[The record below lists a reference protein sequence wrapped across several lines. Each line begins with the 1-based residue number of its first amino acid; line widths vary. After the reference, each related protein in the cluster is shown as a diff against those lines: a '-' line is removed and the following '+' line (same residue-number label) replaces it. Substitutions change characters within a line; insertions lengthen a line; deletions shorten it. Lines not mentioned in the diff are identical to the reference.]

1 MTAKGSFSDGSFS
14 ASSILD
20 DKHFAYYG
28 RILSKQLGWSPS
40 DKDRD
45 SGESYLQVDLGK
57 AFTLCSI
64 KTQGNGDKDRG
75 EWTRLY
81 KIQLSLDGKEKN
93 WFYYREKNGNEKV
106 YKFVSKVFV

>member
-20 DKHFAYYG
+20 DKHFAHYG
-28 RILSKQLGWSPS
+28 RVLSKQLGWSPS

-45 SGESYLQVDLGK
+45 SGGSYLQVDLGK

-64 KTQGNGDKDRG
+64 KTQGNGAKDRG
-75 EWTRLY
+75 E
-81 KIQLSLDGKEKN
+81 
-93 WFYYREKNGNEKV
+93 
-106 YKFVSKVFV
+106 